1 MSVKTTKSGVSKT
14 GVSKTGVY
22 LCRCGGNISDVVDVE
37 GIVAE
42 VSKMDGVVFAD
53 VQDYMCSSSGQGQ
66 IKTAIEEGEIDRVV
80 IGSCSPKLHLET
92 FRAMAEKAGA
102 NPMLLEITNIR
113 EQCSWV
119 HDDANEA
126 TRKANGLIKGAVSR
140 MNELES
146 LEPITKDVKDR
157 VLVVGAGIA
166 GITAALEMADER
178 EVILVDKAP
187 YIGGH
192 MIGLSKTFPTFDC
205 SQCTLTPKMVE
216 VFNHPNITLYTQTE
230 VASVDGNVGDF
241 NVTLQRS
248 PRYVD
253 IDACTSCGRCA
264 EKCPKDAITLPF
276 AQAIPQAYI
285 IDMEKCIQCGICEK
299 VCQASAIRLEE
310 EKEDMQVDVGAIT
323 IATGF
328 DPIDPSII
336 EEYNYDRHPDII
348 TAIEFEDM
356 LSAKSKTGMRLQK
369 ADGTMPQ
376 KVAFALCVGSR
387 DFNRGNKHCSKVCC
401 LYSQKQAQLVLKMNK
416 DADVTLFY
424 IDMRSAGRR
433 MEEFYQHAQEIGVNF
448 IRGRVSDVSPLDNG
462 KLQVRYEDTLLG
474 EKERDEFDM
483 VVLCPSLNPSTGS
496 RELAD
501 SLGVPV
507 GSDGFIEEKHVKID
521 PVSTLNQ
528 GVFVAG
534 CAIGPKDIHDSVTE
548 SISAAHKISRFLG
561 KGIIS
566 ISPEKPVILDGC
578 DGCGVCAEVCPYD
591 ALEMDGNKPV
601 LDPLSCNACGICAAE
616 CPQKI
621 IEIANYTRGQLKAQ
635 AEGILDAGMGVIVYI
650 DPAAYAAADIAGVNR
665 AMYSPLIRFIQ
676 VPSIHLLDADIV
688 NHAFLHGA
696 GGVMLIEGT
705 TDEILTS
712 RSKDLYNGLKKAT
725 KEHKKPI
732 RYSHIETAQYEKL
745 MNLLNV
751 FADQAAAKAAKKSA
765 KKEKEE

>member
-1 MSVKTTKSGVSKT
+1 MSEKT

-22 LCRCGGNISDVVDVE
+22 ICRCGGNISDVVDVE
-37 GIVAE
+37 SIVDD
-42 VSKMDGVVFAD
+42 VSGMNGVVLAE
-53 VQDYMCSSSGQGQ
+53 VQDYMCSSAGQGQ
-66 IKTAIEEGEIDRVV
+66 IKNDIEEGKIDRVV

-92 FRAMAEKAGA
+92 FRAMAKKAGT

-119 HDDANEA
+119 HDDPDEA

-146 LEPITKDVKDR
+146 LEPITKDVKDKA
-157 VLVVGAGIA
+157 LVVGGGIA

-178 EVILVDKAP
+178 EVILIDKAP

-241 NVTLQRS
+241 NVTLHHS

-253 IDACTSCGRCA
+253 IDVCTSCGRCA
-264 EKCPKDAITLPF
+264 DKCPNDAITLPF
-276 AQAIPQAYI
+276 VQAIPQAYI
-285 IDMEKCIQCGICEK
+285 IDMEKCIKCGLCEK
-299 VCQASAIRLEE
+299 VCPISAIRLEE
-310 EKEDMQVDVGAIT
+310 EAKDTQVDVGAIT

-328 DPIDPSII
+328 EPIDPSII

-448 IRGRVSDVSPLDNG
+448 VRGRVAEVNPLASG
-462 KLQVRYEDTLLG
+462 GLQVRYDDTLLG
-474 EKERDEFDM
+474 EMDKGSDEFDM
-483 VVLCPSLNPSTGS
+483 VVLCPSLNPSSGS

-501 SLGVPV
+501 QLGVPV
-507 GSDGFIEEKHVKID
+507 GGDGFIEEKHVKID

-561 KGIIS
+561 KGEIS

-578 DGCGVCAEVCPYD
+578 DGCGVCVEVCPYD
-591 ALEMDGNKPV
+591 ALTMDDGKPKPV

-616 CPQKI
+616 CPQKA

-635 AEGILDAGMGVIVYI
+635 AEGILDAGMGVLVYI

-665 AMYSPLIRFIQ
+665 THYSPLIRFIQ

-688 NHAFLHGA
+688 NHAYEHGA

-705 TDEILTS
+705 TDEVLTS
-712 RSKDLYNGLKKAT
+712 RSKELYSKLKKAT

-751 FADQAAAKAAKKSA
+751 FADQAAAKAAKKAA
-765 KKEKEE
+765 KKGKGKKE

>member
-1 MSVKTTKSGVSKT
+1 MGEKT
-14 GVSKTGVY
+14 GVSRTGVY
-22 LCRCGGNISDVVDVE
+22 LCRCGGNISDVIDVE
-37 GIVAE
+37 SIVDE
-42 VSKMDGVVFAD
+42 VSGMDGVVLAD
-53 VQDYMCSSSGQGQ
+53 VQDYMCNSAGQGQ
-66 IKTAIEEGEIDRVV
+66 IKNDIEAGKIDRIV

-92 FRAMAEKAGA
+92 FRAMANKAGI
-102 NPMLLEITNIR
+102 NPMFLEITNIR

-119 HDDANEA
+119 HDDSDEA

-140 MNELES
+140 MKELES
-146 LEPITKDVKDR
+146 LEPITKNVKNR

-205 SQCTLTPKMVE
+205 SQCTLTPKMVG
-216 VFNHPNITLYTQTE
+216 VFNHPNITLYTRTE

-241 NVTLQRS
+241 KVTLHHS

-253 IDACTSCGRCA
+253 IENCTSCGRCA
-264 EKCPKDAITLPF
+264 DKCPKDAITLPF

-285 IDMEKCIQCGICEK
+285 IDMGKCIQCGLCEN
-299 VCQASAIRLEE
+299 VCPASAIRLEE
-310 EKEDMQVDVGAIT
+310 KAEDTQVDIGAIT

-328 DPIDPSII
+328 EPIDPSVI

-356 LSAKSKTGMRLQK
+356 LSARSKTGMRLQK

-433 MEEFYQHAQEIGVNF
+433 MEEFYRHAQEMGVNF
-448 IRGRVSDVSPLDNG
+448 VRGRISEVNPLDNG
-462 KLQVRYEDTLLG
+462 GLQVRYEDTLLG
-474 EKERDEFDM
+474 EKESDEFDM
-483 VVLCPSLNPSTGS
+483 VVLCPSLNPSSGS
-496 RELAD
+496 RELAYR
-501 SLGVPV
+501 LGIPV

-521 PVSTLNQ
+521 PVSTLNR

-534 CAIGPKDIHDSVTE
+534 CAVGPKDIHDSVTE

-561 KGIIS
+561 KGDIS
-566 ISPEKPVILDGC
+566 ISPEKPVILDDC
-578 DGCGVCAEVCPYD
+578 DGCGICVEVCPYN
-591 ALEMDGNKPV
+591 ALTIDEDKPKPI
-601 LDPLSCNACGICAAE
+601 LDLFSCNACGICAAE
-616 CPQKI
+616 CPQKA
-621 IEIANYTRGQLKAQ
+621 IEIANYTRSQLKAQ
-635 AEGILDAGMGVIVYI
+635 AGGILEIGSGVIVYI
-650 DPAAYAAADIAGVNR
+650 DPAAYAAADIAGMNR
-665 AMYSPLIRFIQ
+665 ILYSPLIRFIQ
-676 VPSIHLLDADIV
+676 VPSIHVLDADIV
-688 NHAFLHGA
+688 KHAYEHGA
-696 GGVMLIEGT
+696 VGVMLIEGT
-705 TDEILTS
+705 TDEVLTS
-712 RSKDLYNGLKKAT
+712 QSKDLYSKLKKAT
-725 KEHKKPI
+725 KEYKKSI

-745 MNLLNV
+745 VNLLNV
-751 FADQAAAKAAKKSA
+751 FADQAIARAAKKSA
-765 KKEKEE
+765 KKGKEE

>member
-1 MSVKTTKSGVSKT
+1 MSEKSGVSKT
-14 GVSKTGVY
+14 GVY
-22 LCRCGGNISDVVDVE
+22 ICRCGGNISDVIDVE
-37 GIVAE
+37 SVVDE
-42 VSKMDGVVFAD
+42 VSRMDGVVLAD
-53 VQDYMCSSSGQGQ
+53 VQDYMCSNAGQGQ
-66 IKTAIEEGEIDRVV
+66 IKNAIEDGKIDRVV

-92 FRAMAEKAGA
+92 FRAMAEKAGT

-119 HDDANEA
+119 HNDSDEA
-126 TRKANGLIKGAVSR
+126 TRKANGLIKGAVLR

-146 LEPITKDVKDR
+146 LEPITKNVKDR

-166 GITAALEMADER
+166 GITTALEMADER
-178 EVILVDKAP
+178 EVILIDKAS

-205 SQCTLTPKMVE
+205 SQCTLTPKMVD
-216 VFNHPNITLYTQTE
+216 VFNHSNITLYTQTE
-230 VASVDGNVGDF
+230 VVSVDGNVGDF
-241 NVTLQRS
+241 KVTLQHS

-253 IDACTSCGRCA
+253 IEACTSCGRCA
-264 EKCPKDAITLPF
+264 DKCTKDAITLPF
-276 AQAIPQAYI
+276 VQAIPQVYI
-285 IDMEKCIQCGICEK
+285 IDMEKCTQCGICEN
-299 VCQASAIRLEE
+299 VCQASAIRLGEKTEE
-310 EKEDMQVDVGAIT
+310 TQVDVGAIT

-328 DPIDPSII
+328 EPIDPTII

-356 LSAKSKTGMRLQK
+356 LSARSKTGMRLQK

-433 MEEFYQHAQEIGVNF
+433 MEEFYQHTQEIGVNF
-448 IRGRVSDVSPLDNG
+448 VRGRIAEVNPLESG
-462 KLQVRYEDTLLG
+462 GLQVRYEDTFLG
-474 EKERDEFDM
+474 EKDSDEFDM
-483 VVLCPSLNPSTGS
+483 VVLCPSLNPSSGS
-496 RELAD
+496 RELAEQ
-501 SLGVPV
+501 LGVPV

-548 SISAAHKISRFLG
+548 SISAAHKISSFLG
-561 KGIIS
+561 KGVIS

-578 DGCGVCAEVCPYD
+578 DECGICVEVCPYD
-591 ALEMDGNKPV
+591 AFKMDNSKPL

-616 CPQKI
+616 CPQKA

-635 AEGILDAGMGVIVYI
+635 AEGILDAGMGVLVYI

-665 AMYSPLIRFIQ
+665 TLYSPLIRFIQ
-676 VPSIHLLDADIV
+676 VPSIHMLDADIV
-688 NHAFLHGA
+688 NHAYEHGA
-696 GGVMLIEGT
+696 GGVMFIEGT
-705 TDEILTS
+705 TDKILTS
-712 RSKDLYNGLKKAT
+712 RSKDMYSKLKKST
-725 KEHKKPI
+725 KAHKKPI
-732 RYSHIETAQYEKL
+732 RYSHVETAQYEKL

-751 FADQAAAKAAKKSA
+751 FADQVALRAAKKVV
-765 KKEKEE
+765 KKEK